1 MPQDID
7 ILDPV
12 PAPLTQDMSARTK
25 AAIVVRFL
33 MQEGAEID
41 LAALPTSLQADL
53 TREIADLRLIDRA
66 TLAEVIEEF
75 AHELDSI
82 GLTAQGGL
90 GSALRLLEGKIT
102 NDTARRLRQD
112 AGVRLF
118 EDPWGRITQLDEKEL
133 LKLLDAETTE
143 IAAVVLSKL
152 DVTKAAALLG
162 EMPGPR
168 ARKISFAISQT
179 AGVTPQA
186 VDRIAAI
193 LTAASDDLRD
203 EVMNG
208 LRETD
213 PELAERVLAGVFT
226 FVEIPIHIAAVD
238 VAMAVKTVAQTD
250 MVIALCY
257 ANGNGMD
264 EVSEFILGG
273 LSRRMAE
280 TIREEIEERGA
291 VKTKEGEAAVTAF
304 VSGVQ
309 GQISAGEISFVDLD
323 DD

>member
-53 TREIADLRLIDRA
+53 TREIADLRL
-66 TLAEVIEEF
+66 
-75 AHELDSI
+75 
-82 GLTAQGGL
+82 
-90 GSALRLLEGKIT
+90 LEGKIT
-102 NDTARRLRQD
+102 NDTARRLRHD

-118 EDPWGRITQLDEKEL
+118 EDPWGRIKQLDEKEL

-143 IAAVVLSKL
+143 IAALVLSKL

-193 LTAASDDLRD
+193 LPAASDDLRD

-213 PELAERVLAGVFT
+213 PDLAERVLAGVFT
-226 FVEIPIHIAAVD
+226 FVDIPTRIAAVD
-238 VAMAVKTVAQTD
+238 VATAVKTVAQTD
-250 MVIALCY
+250 MVIALFY
-257 ANGNGMD
+257 ANANGMD

-280 TIREEIEERGA
+280 TIREEIEDRGA
-291 VKTKEGEAAVTAF
+291 VKTKEGEAAVTAL
-304 VSGVQ
+304 VSGIQ
-309 GQISAGEISFVDLD
+309 GQNLAGEISFVDLD

>member
-1 MPQDID
+1 
-7 ILDPV
+7 
-12 PAPLTQDMSARTK
+12 
-25 AAIVVRFL
+25 
-33 MQEGAEID
+33 
-41 LAALPTSLQADL
+41 
-53 TREIADLRLIDRA
+53 
-66 TLAEVIEEF
+66 
-75 AHELDSI
+75 
-82 GLTAQGGL
+82 
-90 GSALRLLEGKIT
+90 
-102 NDTARRLRQD
+102 
-112 AGVRLF
+112 VRLF

-186 VDRIAAI
+186 VDRIGQSLKAQLDNKPERAFATLPEDRIAAI

-226 FVEIPIHIAAVD
+226 FVEIPIHIAPVD

-291 VKTKEGEAAVTAF
+291 VKTKEGEAAVTAL